1 MRTATARLLEE
12 PDLQT
17 PRPAPPRPASRANRP
32 RPAPRANRGRALLE
46 THLDL
51 ILSNLRHLSWRS
63 GLPASE
69 AEELRSW
76 VLLKLVEN
84 DYRILGS
91 WKGRSSFPTFL
102 SVVLTNLLRDYR
114 VHLWGKWRPSAASR
128 RVGPTGVL
136 LERLLLRDGLSC
148 AETSERLRAE
158 HGIALSQD
166 EVARLAA
173 AFPGRRERRRAPE
186 EELLQ
191 LPVDGQVESRVVEWE
206 RKRAARR
213 LRELLVPLLRE
224 LPAEE
229 RRLLKLSFFDG
240 LSMSAIAPILG
251 RPQRELYSVRER
263 CLMKI
268 HRRLTEAGLDADQV
282 GGLLGGMPA
291 DLGLE
296 AGLGA

>member
-1 MRTATARLLEE
+1 MRTATARRLKD
-12 PDLQT
+12 PDSQAL
-17 PRPAPPRPASRANRP
+17 RPARPRPAS
-32 RPAPRANRGRALLE
+32 RANRGRALLE

-51 ILSNLRHLSWRS
+51 IQRSLRHLGRRS
-63 GLPASE
+63 GLPAAE

-76 VLLKLVEN
+76 ALLKLIEN

-102 SVVLTNLLRDYR
+102 SVVLLNLLRDYR
-114 VHLWGKWRPSAASR
+114 IHLWGKWRPSAASR
-128 RVGPTGVL
+128 RGGPTGVL

-148 AETSERLRAE
+148 AETSERLQAE

-173 AFPGRRERRRAPE
+173 AFPRRKERRRASE

-191 LPVDGQVESRVVEWE
+191 IPVDGQVESRIMDRDRE
-206 RKRAARR
+206 RAARR
-213 LRELLVPLLRE
+213 LRELLGPVLRS

-240 LSMSAIAPILG
+240 LSMSAIAPVLG
-251 RPQRELYSVRER
+251 RPQRELYSVRDR
-263 CLMKI
+263 CLAKI
-268 HRRLTEAGLDADQV
+268 HRRLAESGLDADQV
-282 GGLLGGMPA
+282 GGLLGGLPA

-296 AGLGA
+296 AHLGA

>member
-1 MRTATARLLEE
+1 MQTATARLLKDS
-12 PDLQT
+12 DLQA
-17 PRPAPPRPASRANRP
+17 PRPAPFRPT
-32 RPAPRANRGRALLE
+32 PRAIRGRALLE
-46 THLDL
+46 AHLDL
-51 ILSNLRHLSWRS
+51 IQSNLRHLSWRS
-63 GLPASE
+63 GLPRSE
-69 AEELRSW
+69 AEELRAW
-76 VLLKLVEN
+76 ALFKLIDD

-128 RVGPTGVL
+128 RGGPTGVL
-136 LERLLLRDGLSC
+136 LERLLLRDRLSC
-148 AETSERLRAE
+148 AEASERLRAE

-173 AFPGRRERRRAPE
+173 AFPGRRERRRADE
-186 EELLQ
+186 EELLRI
-191 LPVDGQVESRVVEWE
+191 PVDGQVESRIVEWE
-206 RKRAARR
+206 RRRAARR
-213 LRELLVPLLRE
+213 LRELLVPLLQA
-224 LPAEE
+224 LSPEE

-263 CLMKI
+263 CLTKI
-268 HRRLTEAGLDADQV
+268 HRRLAEAGLDADQV
-282 GGLLGGMPA
+282 GGLIGGLPA

-296 AGLGA
+296 AHLGA

>member
-1 MRTATARLLEE
+1 MRTATARLLEGS
-12 PDLQT
+12 DLQT
-17 PRPAPPRPASRANRP
+17 LRPAPPRPASRANRS
-32 RPAPRANRGRALLE
+32 RPASRTNRGRALLE

-51 ILSNLRHLSWRS
+51 IQRSLHHLSWRG
-63 GLPASE
+63 GLPAAE
-69 AEELRSW
+69 AEEFRSW
-76 VLLKLVEN
+76 ALLKLVDD

-136 LERLLLRDGLSC
+136 LEQLLVRDGLSY
-148 AETSERLRAE
+148 AETSERLQAE
-158 HGIALSQD
+158 HGVVLSQE
-166 EVARLAA
+166 EVARLVA
-173 AFPGRRERRRAPE
+173 AFPRRQERRRAAE

-191 LPVDGQVESRVVEWE
+191 IPIDGQVEGRVLEWE
-206 RKRAARR
+206 RNRAARR
-213 LRELLVPLLRE
+213 LRELLVPLLRA

-251 RPQRELYSVRER
+251 RPQRELYSIRER
-263 CLMKI
+263 CLLKI
-268 HRRLTEAGLDADQV
+268 HRHLAEAGLGADQV
-282 GGLLGGMPA
+282 GGLLGGLPA

-296 AGLGA
+296 AQLGA

>member
-1 MRTATARLLEE
+1 MQTSTARRLQD
-12 PDLQT
+12 PDS
-17 PRPAPPRPASRANRP
+17 PARPVRP
-32 RPAPRANRGRALLE
+32 RPAPRKNRGRALLE

-51 ILSNLRHLSWRS
+51 IQRSLRHLSWS
-63 GLPASE
+63 GGLPAAE
-69 AEELRSW
+69 AEEFRSW
-76 VLLKLVEN
+76 ALFKLVDD
-84 DYRILGS
+84 DYRILGR

-102 SVVLTNLLRDYR
+102 SVVLVNLLRDYR
-114 VHLWGKWRPSAASR
+114 IHLWGKWRPSAVSR
-128 RVGPTGVL
+128 RSGPTGVL

-173 AFPGRRERRRAPE
+173 AFPRRKERRRAGE
-186 EELLQ
+186 DELLQ
-191 LPVDGQVESRVVEWE
+191 IPVDGQVESRIME
-206 RKRAARR
+206 RERERATVR
-213 LRELLVPLLRE
+213 LRETLGPLLRS

-240 LSMSAIAPILG
+240 LSMASIAPVLG
-251 RPQRELYSVRER
+251 RPQRELYSVRDR
-263 CLMKI
+263 CLAKI

-282 GGLLGGMPA
+282 GGLLGRLPA

-296 AGLGA
+296 AHLGA

>member
-1 MRTATARLLEE
+1 MPTATARRLKD
-12 PDLQT
+12 PDSQAL
-17 PRPAPPRPASRANRP
+17 RPARP
-32 RPAPRANRGRALLE
+32 RPAPRKNRGRALLE

-51 ILSNLRHLSWRS
+51 IQRSLRHLSWS
-63 GLPASE
+63 GGLPAAE

-76 VLLKLVEN
+76 ARLKLVEN

-91 WKGRSSFPTFL
+91 WKGRSSFETFL
-102 SVVLTNLLRDYR
+102 SVVLVNLLRDYR

-128 RVGPTGVL
+128 RGGATGVL

-148 AETSERLRAE
+148 AETSERLRVE

-173 AFPGRRERRRAPE
+173 AFPRRKERRRAGE
-186 EELLQ
+186 HELLRI
-191 LPVDGQVESRVVEWE
+191 PVDGEVESRVVEWE
-206 RKRAARR
+206 RERATIR
-213 LRELLVPLLRE
+213 LRETLGPLLRS

-240 LSMSAIAPILG
+240 LSMASIAPILG
-251 RPQRELYSVRER
+251 RPQRELYSVRDR
-263 CLMKI
+263 CLAKI

-282 GGLLGGMPA
+282 CGLLGGLPA

-296 AGLGA
+296 AHLGA